1 MAKYIIKDLSAK
13 QIEQVLVTTYHSLS
27 KPLLIYPTLESL
39 KMTLIW
45 KVGDKMKKLEELIYD
60 QMELVKYMNES
71 KTRTDRMFYKNEID
85 YIETLIEKTRK
96 ELNLY

>member
-1 MAKYIIKDLSAK
+1 
-13 QIEQVLVTTYHSLS
+13 
-27 KPLLIYPTLESL
+27 
-39 KMTLIW
+39 
-45 KVGDKMKKLEELIYD
+45 MKKLEELIYN

-85 YIETLIEKTRK
+85 YIEKKNKKTRQ

>member
-1 MAKYIIKDLSAK
+1 M
-13 QIEQVLVTTYHSLS
+13 
-27 KPLLIYPTLESL
+27 SL

-45 KVGDKMKKLEELIYD
+45 KVGDKMRKLEELIYN
-60 QMELVKYMNES
+60 QMELVTYMNES

-85 YIETLIEKTRK
+85 VMETLIEKTRQ